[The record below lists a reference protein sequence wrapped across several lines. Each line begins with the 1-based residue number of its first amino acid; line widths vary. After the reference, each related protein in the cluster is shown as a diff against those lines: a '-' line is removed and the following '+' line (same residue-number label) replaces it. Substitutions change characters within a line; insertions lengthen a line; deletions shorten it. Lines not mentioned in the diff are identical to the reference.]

1 MSPLN
6 VAVGFGTARGNLL
19 VGDPQGVQVPR
30 KVSAELGP
38 VVGLDTLNADCECP
52 LELLDKVDGELD
64 RAVVVELQDP
74 ESGGRIDGGE
84 PI

>member
-1 MSPLN
+1 MRAQTTPQDETGIPS
-6 VAVGFGTARGNLL
+6 VAFM
-19 VGDPQGVQVPR
+19 
-30 KVSAELGP
+30 AELGP
-38 VVGLDTLNADCECP
+38 VVGLDTLNGDRECP
-52 LELLDKVDGELD
+52 PELLDKVDGELD